1 MKREDLLKVSDL
13 SRGSWLCWQEG
24 TEMCLAAGHLE
35 LKGLVVRPSQQAVE
49 PQLQRTQYQDLTSS
63 AGISGTKKSLTGL
76 VE

>member
-1 MKREDLLKVSDL
+1 
-13 SRGSWLCWQEG
+13 
-24 TEMCLAAGHLE
+24 MCLAAGHLE

-63 AGISGTKKSLTGL
+63 AGISGTKKSLTEL